1 MARDYGRIRS
11 QFWPDEKVQAW
22 SMAEKGF
29 ASYLLTSEHATAL
42 GAYRLPIAYM
52 CADLGIQAAEA
63 RSYVAAL
70 MKADFIAYDE
80 KSGWIWIKKYLTHN
94 RSENANVWKHVRTLA
109 ASIPDSLPFKAEV
122 LGSIEHHS
130 KGSKN
135 CSQTVS
141 EGETGFSQEPNLAEP
156 NPTEPTQDARAR
168 NFDAAWK
175 AYPHPGNASRALA
188 EQAWDQLGDELPPI
202 AQLMVAIDLYRG
214 WLNAETKR
222 RPPHDPPPIMHFAN
236 WLKERRFESFLGSA
250 EQDAERAAEADRKR
264 FEGMPACWRGCAEVY
279 VEAHGAEAW
288 DHAVANAKLKESD
301 AGPVIEFDRPWS
313 LNFAREQGWL
323 ERMARALGH
332 EPSVT
337 VRGGKPPKAA

>member
-1 MARDYGRIRS
+1 MTQPWIRS
-11 QFWPDEKVQAW
+11 YRGALHNPKIQRMPPPLFKAWQNFLWCTDDDGVLPSVADVAFILRASEKQVRGWLVELTARGLFDDIGGGLFQAHDW
-22 SMAEKGF
+22 
-29 ASYLLTSEHATAL
+29 SEHQKKSDTSNE
-42 GAYRLPIAYM
+42 RVK
-52 CADLGIQAAEA
+52 QHRE
-63 RSYVAAL
+63 RK
-70 MKADFIAYDE
+70 KAV
-80 KSGWIWIKKYLTHN
+80 TC
-94 RSENANVWKHVRTLA
+94 NVTGNDTREDT
-109 ASIPDSLPFKAEV
+109 E
-122 LGSIEHHS
+122 
-130 KGSKN
+130 
-135 CSQTVS
+135 QTR
-141 EGETGFSQEPNLAEP
+141 EEQTQEQSAG
-156 NPTEPTQDARAR
+156 AR

-323 ERMARALGH
+323 ERIARALGH